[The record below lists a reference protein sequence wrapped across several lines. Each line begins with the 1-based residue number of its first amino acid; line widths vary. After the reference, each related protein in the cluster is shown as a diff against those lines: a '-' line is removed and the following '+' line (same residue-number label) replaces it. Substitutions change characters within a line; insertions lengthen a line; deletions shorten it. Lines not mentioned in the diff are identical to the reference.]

1 MKQSADKPLV
11 SIIMNCFNGE
21 KYLQRALESIIK
33 QTYSNWELIFWDN
46 QSTDNSKK
54 IFESF
59 KENRFKYYYSPKYFS
74 KLYEARNHAISK
86 TNGEYVAFLDV
97 DDLWTPNK
105 LESQIPLFK
114 DKDVALVF
122 GNFWIL
128 DERLG
133 KKNIKKFEKKKFETG
148 FILKNLLKNY
158 YIGILTAVV
167 RKSVINKMEGFNNN
181 FHIIGDFD
189 LFVRISFS
197 WKINC
202 VQEPL
207 AYYRIHSS
215 NESINHF
222 YNQTKELKNWCKT
235 IKDKLPINDKDLTD
249 LKYEIEL
256 RDVKEQFNNK
266 KFFNVIKFFLKN
278 LPTKKSIKL
287 LITLIIPIKILNI
300 LK

>member
-1 MKQSADKPLV
+1 MK
-11 SIIMNCFNGE
+11 
-21 KYLQRALESIIK
+21 
-33 QTYSNWELIFWDN
+33 
-46 QSTDNSKK
+46 
-54 IFESF
+54 
-59 KENRFKYYYSPKYFS
+59 
-74 KLYEARNHAISK
+74 
-86 TNGEYVAFLDV
+86 
-97 DDLWTPNK
+97 
-105 LESQIPLFK
+105 
-114 DKDVALVF
+114 
-122 GNFWIL
+122 
-128 DERLG
+128 
-133 KKNIKKFEKKKFETG
+133 KKKFETG